1 MPVISNRFVNSVV
14 VLPDSSMMINLNY
27 NSTASSSSLACVGS
41 RVRVNF
47 KPVTVG
53 TLSSV
58 TRSGCGNIRCE
69 AQSNSESRSLLNSS
83 SLSAL
88 ELLKTSAADRYTK
101 EKSGIMVV
109 GLSFHTA
116 PVEIREKLS
125 IPEADLPQAISELCA
140 LNHIEEASVLSTCN
154 RMEIYAVALSQHR
167 GVKEIT
173 EWMSKVS
180 GVPVSDIRRHQF
192 LLYEKEATKHLFEV
206 SAGLDSLVLGE
217 GQILSQVKHVVK
229 VGQGVPGFDR
239 KISGLFK
246 HAITVGKRVR
256 TETNI
261 SSGSVSVSSA
271 AVELAQMKIPNN
283 SYDSSTVLVVGAGKM
298 GKLVIKHLIA
308 KGCKKMVVV
317 NRSEDR
323 VSAIREEYK
332 DVEIIYQPFSELMLC
347 ASNSDVVFTCTASET
362 LLFTKDQV
370 QTLCKAPTQRL
381 FIDISV
387 PRNVESC
394 VSELETTRVYNVD
407 DLKEVVEANKKD
419 RLRKAEEAQLIISDE
434 VREFEAW
441 KDSLETVPTIKKL
454 RAYAERIRTSEME
467 KCLAKMGSDISKKNQ
482 KAIHELSK
490 GIVNKLLH
498 GPMQHLRCDE
508 TEGRSL
514 DEIIENMHALNRIFG
529 LEMEISILEDKIRS
543 KMEKSQHTVSPPLYL
558 RLTFSLFLWIYLRQ
572 RSYPLSDALPLCRR
586 SLFLLRTVRWC
597 FTIVVSVSVCDACT
611 LMMGWESGDVAGDPG
626 SEATISVA
634 MLRGR
639 PIVVSLAPLCL
650 IV

>member
-1 MPVISNRFVNSVV
+1 MVVISSHFANSAA
-14 VLPDSSMMINLNY
+14 VLPDSTMMINFNS
-27 NSTASSSSLACVGS
+27 NSTASSSLAS
-41 RVRVNF
+41 VRLSF
-47 KPVTVG
+47 KPVTVP
-53 TLSSV
+53 TLSFDSPS
-58 TRSGCGNIRCE
+58 RCGNIRCE
-69 AQSNSESRSLLNSS
+69 AQSDFDSRSVSNSS

-88 ELLKTSAADRYTK
+88 ELLKTSAAERYTR

-125 IPEADLPQAISELCA
+125 IPEADLPQAITDLCA
-140 LNHIEEASVLSTCN
+140 LNHIEEAAVLSTCN

-192 LLYEKEATKHLFEV
+192 LLYEKDATQHLFEV

-229 VGQGVPGFDR
+229 VAQGVPGFDR

-271 AVELAQMKIPNN
+271 AVELAQMKIPEN
-283 SYDSSTVLVVGAGKM
+283 SYDSVRVSVVGAGKM

-317 NRSEDR
+317 NRSEER
-323 VSAIREEYK
+323 VSALREEFK
-332 DVEIIYQPFSELMLC
+332 DVEIVYQPFSELMSC

-362 LLFTKDQV
+362 LLFSKDQV
-370 QTLCKAPTQRL
+370 QKLSKAPIQRL

-394 VSELETTRVYNVD
+394 VSALETTRVYNVD

-454 RAYAERIRTSEME
+454 RAYAERIRASEME
-467 KCLAKMGSDISKKNQ
+467 KCLAKMGGDISKKNQ

-490 GIVNKLLH
+490 GIVNRLLH

-529 LEMEISILEDKIRS
+529 LEMEISILEEKIRS
-543 KMEKSQHTVSPPLYL
+543 KMEKSQ
-558 RLTFSLFLWIYLRQ
+558 I
-572 RSYPLSDALPLCRR
+572 
-586 SLFLLRTVRWC
+586 
-597 FTIVVSVSVCDACT
+597 
-611 LMMGWESGDVAGDPG
+611 
-626 SEATISVA
+626 
-634 MLRGR
+634 
-639 PIVVSLAPLCL
+639 
-650 IV
+650 

>member
-1 MPVISNRFVNSVV
+1 MVVISSRFANSLT
-14 VLPDSSMMINLNY
+14 VLPDSSMMINLNS
-27 NSTASSSSLACVGS
+27 NSTASSSLPYVGS
-41 RVRVNF
+41 RIRVNF
-47 KPVTVG
+47 KPVTVR
-53 TLSSV
+53 TLSSD
-58 TRSGCGNIRCE
+58 TRSGCGNVRCE
-69 AQSNSESRSLLNSS
+69 ARSESDSQSVSNSS
-83 SLSAL
+83 SISAL
-88 ELLKTSAADRYTK
+88 ELLKTFAAERYTK

-140 LNHIEEASVLSTCN
+140 LNHIEEAAVLSTCN

-192 LLYEKEATKHLFEV
+192 MLYEKEATKHLFEV

-246 HAITVGKRVR
+246 HAITVGKRAR

-271 AVELAQMKIPNN
+271 VVELAQMKIPEN
-283 SYDSSTVLVVGAGKM
+283 SYASVRVLVVGAGKM

-308 KGCKKMVVV
+308 KGCKNMVVV

-323 VSAIREEYK
+323 VYAIREEFK
-332 DVEIIYQPFSELMLC
+332 DVEIVYQPFSELMSC
-347 ASNSDVVFTCTASET
+347 ASNADVVFTCTASET
-362 LLFTKDQV
+362 LLFSKDQV
-370 QTLCKAPTQRL
+370 QTLSKAPTQRL

-394 VSELETTRVYNVD
+394 ISDLETARVYNVD

-434 VREFEAW
+434 VREFESW

-454 RAYAERIRTSEME
+454 RAYAERIRASEME
-467 KCLAKMGSDISKKNQ
+467 KCLAKMGGDISKKHQ

-514 DEIIENMHALNRIFG
+514 NEIIENMHTLNRIFG
-529 LEMEISILEDKIRS
+529 LEMEISILEEKIRS
-543 KMEKSQHTVSPPLYL
+543 KMEKSQV
-558 RLTFSLFLWIYLRQ
+558 
-572 RSYPLSDALPLCRR
+572 
-586 SLFLLRTVRWC
+586 
-597 FTIVVSVSVCDACT
+597 
-611 LMMGWESGDVAGDPG
+611 
-626 SEATISVA
+626 
-634 MLRGR
+634 
-639 PIVVSLAPLCL
+639 
-650 IV
+650 